1 MSSKSIFNDPTKT
14 APKRDSQIIRVD
26 FEESEIGARKDHMP
40 RERKSDDMSIR
51 HVPNEG

>member
-1 MSSKSIFNDPTKT
+1 MSSKSIFQDPTKT
-14 APKRDSQIIRVD
+14 APKRDNQIIRVD

-40 RERKSDDMSIR
+40 RENKSSNMSIR